1 MELTYGLI
9 WNKRLVIKAVNLCD
23 IVEIRMLNNQSP
35 KCVVHPIVKVC
46 NRNLHTPVLL
56 VIHFYMP
63 VNPYRAHVVCALQE
77 RGIVFLWSVN
87 SHHAQKFWV
96 ASAIPSLIMWFRCLH
111 IFAQL
116 HKLYLSNNEK
126 RVTYLTQLSLLWQPQ
141 EQVGQGTIVSL

>member
-63 VNPYRAHVVCALQE
+63 VNSYRGTCGVYTAREGHC
-77 RGIVFLWSVN
+77 
-87 SHHAQKFWV
+87 
-96 ASAIPSLIMWFRCLH
+96 
-111 IFAQL
+111 
-116 HKLYLSNNEK
+116 
-126 RVTYLTQLSLLWQPQ
+126 LSL
-141 EQVGQGTIVSL
+141 EC